1 MNEEVFEIKRAD
13 INRIAKIMNGNK
25 PVHISEVLPRL
36 KSLNSIVWVCGY
48 GDRGPMSKTRLYVIV
63 LNMDKDILGIRES

>member
-36 KSLNSIVWVCGY
+36 KSLNSIVWVRGY
-48 GDRGPMSKTRLYVIV
+48 GDRGPMSKTRLYVTV